1 MDKLQALTDI
11 LDDTHQVY
19 KQENDKIRVDLGS
32 MLSIIIYYDD
42 ATKQFVFGYNLI
54 AQMVGILGAITTS
67 VYSIGSGAYGWAS
80 LSVSASVCILLSI
93 IVTEIRMQSLKS
105 LILARL
111 EFST

>member
-1 MDKLQALTDI
+1 MDRLQALIDI

-19 KQENDKIRVDLGS
+19 KRENDKIRIDLGS
-32 MLSIIIYYDD
+32 MLSIVVYYDYT
-42 ATKQFVFGYNLI
+42 AKQFVFGYNLI
-54 AQMVGILGAITTS
+54 AQMVGIFGAITTS

-80 LSVSASVCILLSI
+80 LSLSASVCIFLSI

-111 EFST
+111 ESSS